1 MQTLDLTL
9 KAAEY
14 AAQLAD
20 SDWVYRC
27 NTASRQMFSRITWK
41 FFRSLIDPTQ
51 TPGCGVRGRSCLSAQ
66 QRIVGGERAEK
77 LEFPWQISLRRM
89 VPQINLDRG
98 HSCGGSIINSRYVL
112 TAAHCITGQITFPT
126 DFFVVVGEED
136 ITRRESTDDVIQ
148 VLKVTKHPQW
158 DRNTLNY
165 DYALLELSTPLDFEG
180 RHKHLM
186 PICLPEKDQ
195 DFEGQNCTISGWG
208 LTRDRTEGGRV
219 PAKLQKADVPVLKHS
234 TCREFYAGFNRVQ
247 EDTMICAGLEEGGR
261 SVCQSRCDARE
272 DAQGSL
278 QGAVPLRPL
287 RDLFGRRTGCY
298 DRQSKEMA
306 CKGRSLAC
314 HPNAVHGLQERKGC
328 PCALQ
333 GTLIRVAGPHP
344 A

>member
-1 MQTLDLTL
+1 MFAVTTLLF
-9 KAAEY
+9 AA
-14 AAQLAD
+14 
-20 SDWVYRC
+20 
-27 NTASRQMFSRITWK
+27 ITGSVACAEH
-41 FFRSLIDPTQ
+41 R
-51 TPGCGVRGRSCLSAQ
+51 CGVRGRSCLSAQ
-66 QRIVGGERAEK
+66 QRIVGGERADK

-195 DFEGQNCTISGWG
+195 DFEGQNCTISGLG

-219 PAKLQKADVPVLKHS
+219 PAELQKADVPVLKHS

-261 SVCQSRCDARE
+261 SVCQGDS
-272 DAQGSL
+272 GGPL
-278 QGAVPLRPL
+278 QCPRA
-287 RDLFGRRTGCY
+287 DGRY
-298 DRQSKEMA
+298 V
-306 CKGRSLAC
+306 LA
-314 HPNAVHGLQERKGC
+314 GLTSWGIK
-328 PCALQ
+328 CAAPRMP
-333 GTLIRVAGPHP
+333 GVFARVATRLDWIRSVVGETP
-344 A
+344 